1 MKSETVVL
9 LTGGS
14 SGIGQCTARY
24 LAEAGCRVYELSRRD
39 SSQPGIIHLTCGV
52 TREEQVQAAV
62 KTVAEREGRI
72 DIVVN
77 NAGFGISGA
86 VEFTQTADAQRLLD
100 VNFFGMVRV
109 NRAVLPY
116 MREAGRGRI
125 VNLSSVAA
133 VAPIPFQTYYSASK
147 AAVNA
152 YTMALAN
159 EVRPL
164 ASPSAPYSRGT
175 LPLVSPPPGRSLRQ
189 GIRLTTVGL
198 AALWPGWST
207 MRLPVCPRRLREP
220 SLAGWRSGEAI
231 TLYIPSVAFTASR
244 YSC

>member
-39 SSQPGIIHLTCGV
+39 SSQPGIIHLTCDV

-116 MREAGRGRI
+116 MRE
-125 VNLSSVAA
+125 
-133 VAPIPFQTYYSASK
+133 
-147 AAVNA
+147 
-152 YTMALAN
+152 
-159 EVRPL
+159 E
-164 ASPSAPYSRGT
+164 GT
-175 LPLVSPPPGRSLRQ
+175 DCESQL
-189 GIRLTTVGL
+189 
-198 AALWPGWST
+198 
-207 MRLPVCPRRLREP
+207 
-220 SLAGWRSGEAI
+220 RSGGGAHSLSDLLFCLQGGGEC
-231 TLYIPSVAFTASR
+231 LYHGPGQ
-244 YSC
+244 

>member
-39 SSQPGIIHLTCGV
+39 SSQPGIIHLTCDV

-86 VEFTQTADAQRLLD
+86 VEFTHVLCTDLRIAVFHLHQRLFTEAEPIGRFNHT
-100 VNFFGMVRV
+100 VKT
-109 NRAVLPY
+109 AV
-116 MREAGRGRI
+116 
-125 VNLSSVAA
+125 V
-133 VAPIPFQTYYSASK
+133 
-147 AAVNA
+147 
-152 YTMALAN
+152 
-159 EVRPL
+159 
-164 ASPSAPYSRGT
+164 
-175 LPLVSPPPGRSLRQ
+175 
-189 GIRLTTVGL
+189 
-198 AALWPGWST
+198 
-207 MRLPVCPRRLREP
+207 
-220 SLAGWRSGEAI
+220 
-231 TLYIPSVAFTASR
+231 
-244 YSC
+244 